1 MLVFR
6 QLSRIAPGG
15 AEGRGMGKKQLT
27 ISLAIAFGA
36 LAAMMIASVAQAT
49 HARPKGATPIRVS
62 VVPAYNACTAP
73 NRTHGPPL
81 AFPSCNPPVQSSTS
95 LTVGTP
101 DANGATAN
109 STAFIKLDVKV
120 GVVGPPDDSDVNI
133 TADSTDIR
141 CKAGVTACGSAN
153 TADGPDY
160 TGQLQG
166 NATIRITDHYNAVA
180 PGGGTD
186 AATVVDIPFPVPA
199 TCAATADASIG
210 ARCSTNT
217 SANATVPGSVLDA
230 KRAIVE
236 IGQITITDGGPDGQN
251 GTTPNT
257 LFGVQG
263 IFIP

>member
-1 MLVFR
+1 
-6 QLSRIAPGG
+6 
-15 AEGRGMGKKQLT
+15 MGKKRLT
-27 ISLAIAFGA
+27 VSLAIAFGA
-36 LAAMMIASVAQAT
+36 VAAMMIATVAQAT
-49 HARPKGATPIRVS
+49 HPRPKGATPTRVS
-62 VVPAYNACTAP
+62 VVPAYNACTTP

-81 AFPSCNPPVQSSTS
+81 AFPSCNPPVQSSSS

-101 DANGATAN
+101 DANGAAAN
-109 STAFIKLDVKV
+109 STAFIKLEVQA
-120 GVVGPPDDSDVNI
+120 GIPGPPEDSDVLI

-141 CKAGVTACGSAN
+141 CKPGVTACGSAN

-166 NATIRITDHYNAVA
+166 NATIRITDHFNAVA

-199 TCAATADASIG
+199 ACVATADASIG
-210 ARCSTNT
+210 GRCTANT
-217 SANATVPGSVLDA
+217 SANATVPGAVKDG

-236 IGQITITDGGPDGQN
+236 IGQITVTDGGPDGQN
-251 GTTPNT
+251 GTSPNT